1 MLGHWAM
8 LPPMDK
14 IDAVLSRTPLFSG
27 LAPAERAEVRG
38 IAAARS
44 YAKGEIIF
52 SEGDPGEGFHIIV
65 EGQVKVFKVSSEGK
79 EQILHLLGPT
89 EPFGEAAVFFGRRF
103 PASSQALTGVQTL
116 FFPRPAFVE
125 LIGRQPF
132 LAMNMLAV
140 LSLRLHQF
148 AAQVEALSLKEVP
161 GRLAAY
167 LLFLAETQ
175 KDGQRVQLA
184 ISKGHLASL
193 LGTIP
198 ETLSR
203 IFARMSDQG
212 LIRVQGR
219 AIDLLDTEALQALSR
234 EGKRLE

>member
-1 MLGHWAM
+1 
-8 LPPMDK
+8 MDK
-14 IDAVLSRTPLFSG
+14 IDAVLHRTPLFSG
-27 LAPAERAEVRG
+27 LAPAERLEVRR
-38 IAAARS
+38 IAAVRT

-52 SEGDPGEGFHIIV
+52 SDGDPGDGFHVIV

-103 PASSQALTGVQTL
+103 PASSQALANTQTL
-116 FFPRPAFVE
+116 FFPRTAFVD
-125 LIGRQPF
+125 LIGRHPS
-132 LAMNMLAV
+132 LALNMLAV

-175 KDGQRVQLA
+175 KDGSRVQLA

-212 LIRVQGR
+212 LIRVVGR
-219 AIDLLDTEALQALSR
+219 TIDLQDPSKLKALAR

>member
-1 MLGHWAM
+1 MLT
-8 LPPMDK
+8 PMDK
-14 IDAVLSRTPLFSG
+14 IDTVLHRTPLFSG
-27 LAPAERAEVRG
+27 LAQAERIEVRG
-38 IAAARS
+38 IATLRD
-44 YAKGEIIF
+44 YAKGQLIF
-52 SEGDPGEGFHIIV
+52 SEGDPGEGFHVIL

-79 EQILHLLGPT
+79 EQILHMLGPT
-89 EPFGEAAVFFGRRF
+89 EPFGEAAVLFGRRF
-103 PASSQALTGVQTL
+103 PASSHALTRVQTL
-116 FFPRPAFVE
+116 FFPRSAFVD
-125 LIGRQPF
+125 LIGRQPS
-132 LAMNMLAV
+132 LALNMLAV

-161 GRLAAY
+161 GRLAGY

-175 KDGQRVQLA
+175 TPANPIHLT

-203 IFARMSDQG
+203 IFAKMSDQG

-219 AIDLLDTEALQALSR
+219 TIDLIDPSKLKALAR
-234 EGKRLE
+234 EGKRIE

>member
-1 MLGHWAM
+1 MLS
-8 LPPMDK
+8 PKDK
-14 IDAVLSRTPLFSG
+14 TDAVLHRTPLFSG
-27 LAPAERAEVRG
+27 LAPRERLEVRG
-38 IAAARS
+38 IAATRAF
-44 YAKGEIIF
+44 AKGEIIF
-52 SEGDPGEGFHIIV
+52 SEGDPGDGFHVIM

-103 PASSQALTGVQTL
+103 PASSQALTQAQTL
-116 FFPRPAFVE
+116 FFPRSAFVE
-125 LIGRQPF
+125 LIGRQPS
-132 LAMNMLAV
+132 LALNMLAV

-148 AAQVEALSLKEVP
+148 ADQVEDLSLKEVP
-161 GRLAAY
+161 GRLAGY
-167 LLFLAETQ
+167 LLFLAQ
-175 KDGQRVQLA
+175 AQNNPGRVQLA

-203 IFARMSDQG
+203 IFAKMSDQG
-212 LIRVQGR
+212 LIRVAGR
-219 AIDLLDTEALQALSR
+219 TIDVLDPPKLKALAR